1 LRDIPVNAG
10 DRISNIA
17 TYELVNEKQTSVVY
31 TVDMEDS
38 NFITVDIGD
47 TSRKTGSTHTYRIT
61 YNYATTAK
69 EGANLLSLNPVG
81 FGWSAKIENVKV
93 TLKLPKRFI
102 LGDMVVYVQKK
113 GETDLYQQTYSIDG
127 TTFTIKRK
135 GSDEVTDYAFTYADN
150 VLTMAYSG
158 VLNGGSSTNE
168 GITFDLPFESGV
180 LTTSVNLVPYLFI
193 LGSLLLLVI
202 IYLLRVFCFNKNK
215 LTPVVNITAP
225 NNLDPLMMGK
235 LIDNKVNNEDITSLI
250 YYWADKG
257 YLKINLD
264 NPDNPVLI
272 RVMQTLPPNTPS
284 YQVTM
289 YNGLFR
295 GGNTAVGSLKNKPN
309 PTMSGLSG
317 GSDVVAISSLKNR
330 FYPVVEQVKLD
341 VINRTKKLFDSKS
354 IVVSILAMILS
365 CLYLGMTPMLYA
377 KFTIHS
383 TLSMWSS
390 NVVVV
395 PGLIVY
401 VLTEMVMYNRLK
413 ITKKR
418 FWLYMAGL
426 ILLSVAFSA
435 FYIVYMP
442 AVIFP
447 RIPLFIMSFLAFMST
462 ILSISLIT
470 RTDAYTKQLNDII
483 GFRNFILYAEK
494 DRLEAMLEEDP
505 EFYYHILPY
514 AQVLNVTDKWEEK
527 FASITMEPPHWLTG
541 NALHTYTGIHV
552 LSHTMRVSSMHM
564 ARTMVSRP
572 SSSGMS
578 GGGGH
583 GGSFGGF
590 GGGGHGGGGGRGR

>member
-1 LRDIPVNAG
+1 
-10 DRISNIA
+10 
-17 TYELVNEKQTSVVY
+17 
-31 TVDMEDS
+31 
-38 NFITVDIGD
+38 
-47 TSRKTGSTHTYRIT
+47 
-61 YNYATTAK
+61 
-69 EGANLLSLNPVG
+69 
-81 FGWSAKIENVKV
+81 
-93 TLKLPKRFI
+93 
-102 LGDMVVYVQKK
+102 
-113 GETDLYQQTYSIDG
+113 
-127 TTFTIKRK
+127 
-135 GSDEVTDYAFTYADN
+135 
-150 VLTMAYSG
+150 
-158 VLNGGSSTNE
+158 
-168 GITFDLPFESGV
+168 
-180 LTTSVNLVPYLFI
+180 
-193 LGSLLLLVI
+193 
-202 IYLLRVFCFNKNK
+202 
-215 LTPVVNITAP
+215 
-225 NNLDPLMMGK
+225 
-235 LIDNKVNNEDITSLI
+235 
-250 YYWADKG
+250 
-257 YLKINLD
+257 
-264 NPDNPVLI
+264 
-272 RVMQTLPPNTPS
+272 
-284 YQVTM
+284 
-289 YNGLFR
+289 
-295 GGNTAVGSLKNKPN
+295 
-309 PTMSGLSG
+309 MSGLSG

-341 VINRTKKLFDSKS
+341 VNNRTKKLFDSKS